1 MRNGGYGEYN
11 ANNLASIIRAIK
23 QQGTPKHLCLIGYT
37 AKLSKQYP
45 FAVRVYG
52 MGSAD
57 ISETVEHEQPYRHY
71 LGVYTG
77 EVNPGDLA
85 DDIAEMIAEKYRVRV

>member
-1 MRNGGYGEYN
+1 
-11 ANNLASIIRAIK
+11 
-23 QQGTPKHLCLIGYT
+23 
-37 AKLSKQYP
+37 
-45 FAVRVYG
+45 VRVYG

>member
-1 MRNGGYGEYN
+1 MSKGGYGEFN
-11 ANNLASIIRAIK
+11 ANSLSSIIRALK
-23 QQGTPKHLCLIGYT
+23 RNGTPKHLCLIGYT
-37 AKLSKQYP
+37 AKMSRQYP
-45 FAVRVYG
+45 FAVRVYS

-57 ISETVEHEQPYRHY
+57 ISETIEHEQPYRHY